1 MKDEFEPFEEDFE
14 AEPAKYQFWLLG
26 YDVNQNITDF
36 EFLVN
41 EADDPDPM
49 IAQAKQY
56 LDEEKYKKRKFPD
69 DVVYLEAIVETVVKV
84 DDYEE
89 NVGTLFSGV
98 AKIK

>member
-1 MKDEFEPFEEDFE
+1 MKEEFEPFEEDFE

-56 LDEEKYKKRKFPD
+56 LDEEKYKKRTFPD
-69 DVVYLEAIVETVVKV
+69 NIKFLEVLVETVVNV
-84 DDYEE
+84 EGYEE
-89 NVGTLFSGV
+89 NVGTLFDEIV
-98 AKIK
+98 EIK